1 MGRVSPPA
9 PRTCHLKSLCQDSVG
24 WISCCEATES
34 SSLVNQSTGTIMQ
47 AMDTA
52 RKHASRQ
59 SDAGMA
65 QPVLDSRWAISL
77 IAEANL
83 VVVIENH
90 ERKPFDF
97 FQQ

>member
-1 MGRVSPPA
+1 
-9 PRTCHLKSLCQDSVG
+9 
-24 WISCCEATES
+24 
-34 SSLVNQSTGTIMQ
+34 MQ

-65 QPVLDSRWAISL
+65 QPVLDSRWAISV